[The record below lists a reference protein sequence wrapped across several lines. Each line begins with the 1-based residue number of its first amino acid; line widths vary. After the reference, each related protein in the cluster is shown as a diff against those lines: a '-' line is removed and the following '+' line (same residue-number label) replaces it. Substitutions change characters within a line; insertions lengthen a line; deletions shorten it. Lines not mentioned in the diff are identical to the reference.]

1 MSRRN
6 RLQSPVIGPV
16 KSPVIAPV
24 IARVIAPVFSCFV
37 RRESAASRSDTSLR
51 GLPDC
56 PFRQRISKPHGS
68 MCDVLHGKT
77 LNMATRFLPRNAT
90 KPNPENKVGTKIE
103 TLANF
108 ARDFIDVSGS

>member
-1 MSRRN
+1 
-6 RLQSPVIGPV
+6 LFLLLPLYSPV
-16 KSPVIAPV
+16 
-24 IARVIAPVFSCFV
+24 FFV
-37 RRESAASRSDTSLR
+37 RRESAAARSDVSLCGR
-51 GLPDC
+51 PLPDC
-56 PFRQRISKPHGS
+56 PFLQRISKPRGS
-68 MCDVLHGKT
+68 MCDVLHAKT